1 VTEES
6 AAPGAPA
13 PAGGGA
19 AGRSEGDGVDLP
31 GHGSCYICGR
41 DNPGGLGLQFRLSG
55 GRIRAAFTLDARQQ
69 GPPRHAH
76 GGCLSAVLDEAMGAA
91 AWCAGHPVVA
101 ARLEVDF
108 RRAVPLGVP
117 LEAEAWVVRADGRKV
132 WTESEL
138 RIAGGPVATRAR
150 GLFIEARRLFEED
163 YFVPKM

>member
-1 VTEES
+1 MSES
-6 AAPGAPA
+6 IA
-13 PAGGGA
+13 
-19 AGRSEGDGVDLP
+19 LP

-41 DNPGGLGLQFRLSG
+41 DNPSALGITFYLRD
-55 GRIRAAFTLDARQQ
+55 GRVSTAFTLDDRQQ

-101 ARLEVDF
+101 AKLEVDF

-117 LEAEAWVVRADGRKV
+117 LTVEAWVSSSEGRKV

-138 RIAGGPVATRAR
+138 KLPDGNVATRGR
-150 GLFIEARRLFEED
+150 GLFIEKRELFEGD
-163 YFVPKM
+163 YFVPRM